1 MRLRRVIEHVR
12 EQNWTAIGIDLVI
25 VIVGV
30 FIGIQVAN
38 WNETRLED
46 VRAQAYLARLQDNLG
61 TDLQSID
68 LREAFWKKVA
78 DYGDQAVAYAED
90 GTLVD
95 GSAWK
100 TALAFYQASQ
110 MWLYA
115 SDDTT
120 YQELRSGGELGLIRD
135 QGLRGALST
144 YYREGNS
151 ADTDYIL
158 GMIPEYRKIV
168 RGLTPSRVSRHIWAH
183 CHRQEEYGNQ
193 QLLDCDAPVTEAEA
207 QAVLDAYLRDPRLME
222 ELRFWMS
229 NQAVAAKMIAANR
242 AAAQAMQSR
251 LEAAQ

>member
-1 MRLRRVIEHVR
+1 MLLRRLTLHVR
-12 EQNWTAIGIDLVI
+12 EQNWTAIGIDFVI
-25 VIVGV
+25 VVVGV

-38 WNETRLED
+38 WNEDRLED
-46 VRAQAYLARLQDNLG
+46 RRAQAYLARLQDNLR

-68 LREAFWKKVA
+68 LREAFWQKVA

-100 TALAFYQASQ
+100 TVLAFYQASQ

-135 QGLRGALST
+135 QGLRGALSA

-168 RGLTPSRVSRHIWAH
+168 RGLTPSTVSSHIWAN

-193 QLLDCDAPVTEAEA
+193 QLLECDAPITEAQS
-207 QAVLDAYLRDPRLME
+207 QAVLDAYLRDPRLVE

-251 LEAAQ
+251 LEAAP